1 MNYNNIFENKKCS
14 QLGMG
19 FACHENGISES
30 MVDYAMSHN
39 LNYFE
44 ACTFYLDNQCETII
58 GNALSKYS
66 RETYILCDKICLQG
80 MQIDFE
86 NFDIEKFFN
95 TQLQKCKVDYFDL
108 YLFQGV
114 NKRCLKI
121 LKNYPRILK
130 FFIEKKK
137 EGKIKKLGFSFHDN
151 FQTLKDFIEFY
162 NWDIVQIQ
170 INFFDWYRDYSK
182 ELYFYLK
189 EKNIPII
196 AMEPCKGRAAL
207 RLTPLDFKEKL
218 LYYFPNKNF
227 YQVSLSFLQQL
238 PNIKIILTGAANLIE
253 LSQNINWINQNLPFT
268 NTDEKLCKMLL
279 ENFKQYNYIPCTGC
293 KYCESV
299 CPKHLRIK
307 DMFFYTNNILL
318 NNNKKENQENL
329 TTLLKSTPYGFY
341 WCTHC
346 HSCEK
351 MCPQHLPI
359 TKYFMDVVRKMEG

>member
-44 ACTFYLDNQCETII
+44 ACTFYLD
-58 GNALSKYS
+58 
-66 RETYILCDKICLQG
+66 KICLQG

-86 NFDIEKFFN
+86 NFDIEEFFN

-151 FQTLKDFIEFY
+151 F
-162 NWDIVQIQ
+162 
-170 INFFDWYRDYSK
+170 
-182 ELYFYLK
+182 
-189 EKNIPII
+189 
-196 AMEPCKGRAAL
+196 
-207 RLTPLDFKEKL
+207 
-218 LYYFPNKNF
+218 
-227 YQVSLSFLQQL
+227 
-238 PNIKIILTGAANLIE
+238 
-253 LSQNINWINQNLPFT
+253 
-268 NTDEKLCKMLL
+268 
-279 ENFKQYNYIPCTGC
+279 
-293 KYCESV
+293 
-299 CPKHLRIK
+299 
-307 DMFFYTNNILL
+307 
-318 NNNKKENQENL
+318 
-329 TTLLKSTPYGFY
+329 
-341 WCTHC
+341 
-346 HSCEK
+346 
-351 MCPQHLPI
+351 
-359 TKYFMDVVRKMEG
+359 